1 MFSQFF
7 GTYLLESRKITP
19 EQYTACME
27 YIKTHRVKVGLIAE
41 NEGLLSRQ
49 QADELNYLQMHS
61 DKKFGD
67 LAIEKGYLTE
77 SDITYLLGL
86 QGNPYLIYVQA
97 LEDSGI
103 LTRDEIADALVD
115 FKNDNNYSD
124 EILNAIKTGDIDTIL
139 PTLVDTEN
147 PRYLELIGL
156 TLRNI
161 VRFVN
166 TYLRMGKATFV
177 NSLSAKYLAFQC
189 TEGDYEGFLG
199 FCSDSDNILAIADGY
214 AKEKF
219 DAVDEDSLDAV
230 AEFINCVNGLYA
242 AELSYQNIKID
253 MLPPVLQFD
262 GTISR
267 DDTFCVLPVYIESKK
282 IDLVIKIA

>member
-1 MFSQFF
+1 
-7 GTYLLESRKITP
+7 
-19 EQYTACME
+19 ME

-166 TYLRMGKATFV
+166 TYLRMGKASFV